1 MVLRFLL
8 DDILFLGFQISV
20 SFKYIIFYIIY
31 MRAKT
36 ITIPMEEYE
45 RLKKL
50 DEIDYNLISQLVDS
64 LEDAKNGNIH
74 RVA

>member
-1 MVLRFLL
+1 M
-8 DDILFLGFQISV
+8 
-20 SFKYIIFYIIY
+20 K
-31 MRAKT
+31 AKT

-50 DEIDYNLISQLVDS
+50 DEVDHNLISQLVES
-64 LEDAKNGNIH
+64 LEDAKNGDIR

>member
-1 MVLRFLL
+1 
-8 DDILFLGFQISV
+8 
-20 SFKYIIFYIIY
+20 